1 MKHLRLELKMNT
13 RKIIAFTFLFVAFL
27 LPILMKAQE
36 LSGDE
41 SELYSLLMKY
51 RKSKGLPAIPL
62 SGSLTT
68 VAQAHAR
75 DLEENYSPDPKC
87 NLHSWS
93 NNGNWVPVCYTK
105 DHAKAE
111 LMWSKPRE
119 LTNYRGNGYEIAF
132 AEDEAYLANA
142 ENALESWKSSKDH
155 NAVMLN
161 RGIWKKKWNAIGIG
175 INGSYAVIWFGNE
188 PDK

>member
-1 MKHLRLELKMNT
+1 
-13 RKIIAFTFLFVAFL
+13 
-27 LPILMKAQE
+27 
-36 LSGDE
+36 
-41 SELYSLLMKY
+41 MKY

-62 SGSLTT
+62 SKSLTT
-68 VAQAHAR
+68 VAQVHAR

-93 NNGNWVPVCYTK
+93 NNGNWIPVCYTK

-111 LMWSKPRE
+111 LMWSKPGE
-119 LTNYRGNGYEIAF
+119 LTKYQGKGYEIAF

-142 ENALESWKSSKDH
+142 ENALEAWKSSKDH
-155 NAVMLN
+155 NAVILN